1 MALIVDVH
9 DEGWLDAGRHAW
21 DALLAA
27 SAIDPLYNGA
37 AWQSLWWRTHG
48 RSLRGALHIYV
59 VREGNEVVAVLPTYR
74 RTVRLYSLI
83 AVTRIEVIGSTLR
96 DGGGVF
102 SEYLDAAVLPGFE
115 AQAAIALAEHIRG
128 RRDWGEFA
136 CANVC
141 IDSWLLT
148 ELVPRLGGSDAYVRA
163 FEATNAWGIAL
174 EPGAAHWRAQLPGAV
189 RRKVFGLRK
198 RLIDPQL
205 RVLGASDLPE
215 VFALLDRFHEAR
227 WGRPHFVG
235 EVVSF
240 YRQLIEAQPSM
251 ARPSL
256 LLHDGW
262 PVSALFDLVLGE
274 RQYNVQSGFAADA
287 IPGVSLGYLHL
298 GYAIEAAADL
308 GITHYD
314 LLGGGGK
321 QRDYKRDLA
330 SPTSV
335 MVTMQVIRSAA
346 LAGMYRWWDAR
357 NAAGELPTVEGGGD

>member
-1 MALIVDVH
+1 MSLTIEVH
-9 DEGWLDAGRHAW
+9 DERWLDAERQAW
-21 DALLAA
+21 AALTAK
-27 SAIDPLYNGA
+27 SGIDPLFNSVS
-37 AWQSLWWRTHG
+37 WVSLWWRTHG

-59 VREGNEVVAVLPTYR
+59 VRDGNELVAVLPTYR
-74 RTVRLYSLI
+74 RTVRVYSLL
-83 AVTRIEVIGSTLR
+83 AVTRIEVVGSTFR

-102 SEYLDAAVLPGFE
+102 SEYLDAAIRPGFE
-115 AQAAIALAEHIRG
+115 VEAATALAELIRG
-128 RRDWGEFA
+128 RRDWGEFV
-136 CANVC
+136 CANVRK
-141 IDSWLLT
+141 DAWLLT
-148 ELVPRLGGSDAYVRA
+148 HLAPRLGGSDTYVRA

-174 EPGAAHWRAQLPGAV
+174 EPGAAHWRAQLPSAV

-235 EVVSF
+235 EVASF

-346 LAGMYRWWDAR
+346 LAGMYRWGDAR
-357 NAAGELPTVEGGGD
+357 NAAGKQATVEGGGD